1 MASRIPQPFIDEVR
15 SKVNIVD
22 VIGQYT
28 PLAKK
33 GRQWNGSCPF
43 HEDKHPSLFV
53 EENKQVFNCFSCGR
67 SGSVFSFIMEKEGL
81 SYPEAI
87 LFLAESVDLSLIHI

>member
-1 MASRIPQPFIDEVR
+1 MASRIPESFITEVR
-15 SKVNIVD
+15 QKVNIVD

-28 PLAKK
+28 DLVKR

-43 HEDKHPSLFV
+43 HDDHHPSLFV

-67 SGSVFSFIMEKEGL
+67 AGSVF
-81 SYPEAI
+81 
-87 LFLAESVDLSLIHI
+87 